1 MADNQTIDNGGSPFD
16 ASADDVQVS
25 GTPGSAKVQYVKL
38 VDGTNGG
45 TVPIK
50 GNADGSISSYHP
62 AIPNT
67 GNSSTSNLGAGA
79 AFTGTGVDVSDYTTI
94 GISIYSSHASATDG
108 LSIQFSSD
116 NSTWRVSDT
125 YTIPATT
132 LRTITLRPQLQYFR
146 LVYTNGGTLT
156 TTLDI
161 KTRFHTSPVNAS
173 SQRPSDTV
181 SNENDF
187 EMAMAALLG
196 WNGSTWNRVQTTAG
210 GEQRVMAHRDLA
222 RISVQSAGLTTA
234 TTAYSVGDQVGTQFT
249 FAGAAR
255 ASGGT
260 GTVVGAM
267 VIDAQDIIGPYD
279 LVLFRSS
286 VTLASDNAAFAISDA
301 DALNLIG
308 VIQMAGAIDLGNNRI
323 AQAYNL
329 AMPYD
334 CSGGTSLFGALVTR
348 SAHTFFAGG
357 VGSLQVI
364 LQVERN

>member
-50 GNADGSISSYHP
+50 GNADGSIASYSP
-62 AIPNT
+62 GIANA
-67 GNSSTSNLGAGA
+67 GNSSTANLAGGAV
-79 AFTGTGVDVSDYTTI
+79 FTGTGVDVSDYATI
-94 GISIYSSHASATDG
+94 TVSIYASHASASDG
-108 LSIQFSSD
+108 LVIQFSSD
-116 NSTWRVSDT
+116 NSTWRNADL
-125 YTIPATT
+125 YTVPATT
-132 LRTITLRPQLQYFR
+132 LRTFTFRPQLQYFR
-146 LVYTNGGTLT
+146 LTYTNGGSTT

-161 KTRFHTSPVNAS
+161 KTRFYGTAMNAS
-173 SQRPSDTV
+173 SQRPTDSV

-187 EMAMAALLG
+187 EMAMAALMG
-196 WNGSTWNRVQTTAG
+196 FDGTNWNRVRTTSA
-210 GEQRVMAHRDLA
+210 GEQRVMAHRDLT

-260 GTVVGAM
+260 GTVVAAM

-301 DALNLIG
+301 DALNIVG
-308 VIQMAGAIDLGNNRI
+308 VIQMVGALDLGNNRI

-329 AMPYD
+329 AIPYD
-334 CSGGTSLFGALVTR
+334 CSGGTSLFGALITR
-348 SAHTFFAGG
+348 SAHTFFSGG
-357 VGSLQVI
+357 VGSLQVV
-364 LQVERN
+364 LHVERN